1 MSSANFDFD
10 SVNLPDATLKSFGIV
25 VSDWNSKIT
34 SNLLNGCLEFL
45 RKKNVLKKNIHITH
59 VPGSFELIYG
69 CKKMQKKNIDVVIA
83 IGSVIRGETSHF
95 EFICQSTTNGIK
107 DLNVIGKCPVI
118 LCLLTD
124 NSLQQA
130 LDRSGGKY
138 GNKGTEAAIAA
149 IKMSFI

>member
-1 MSSANFDFD
+1 MSSSNFDFD
-10 SVNLPDATLKSFGIV
+10 PVNLPDATFKSFGIV

-45 RKKNVLKKNIHITH
+45 RKKNVLKKNLHITH

>member
-10 SVNLPDATLKSFGIV
+10 PANLPDATLKSFGIV

-45 RKKNVLKKNIHITH
+45 RKKNVLKKNIYITH
-59 VPGSFELIYG
+59 VPGSFELFYG

-149 IKMSFI
+149 IKMSVI

>member
-1 MSSANFDFD
+1 MSSENFDFD
-10 SVNLPDATLKSFGIV
+10 PVNLPDATFKSFGIV

>member
-10 SVNLPDATLKSFGIV
+10 TVNLPDATSKSFGIV

>member
-1 MSSANFDFD
+1 MSLKNILSY
-10 SVNLPDATLKSFGIV
+10 LPSYPHYKMNVFSGTNKFEEI
-25 VSDWNSKIT
+25 
-34 SNLLNGCLEFL
+34 
-45 RKKNVLKKNIHITH
+45 KNVLKKNIHITH

-69 CKKMQKKNIDVVIA
+69 CKKMQKKNMDVVIA

>member
-1 MSSANFDFD
+1 MSSSNFDFD
-10 SVNLPDATLKSFGIV
+10 PVNLPDATLKSFGIV

-45 RKKNVLKKNIHITH
+45 RKKNVLKKNIYITH

>member
-10 SVNLPDATLKSFGIV
+10 PVNLPDATSKSFGIV

-107 DLNVIGKCPVI
+107 DLNIVGKCPVI

-124 NSLQQA
+124 DSLQQA
-130 LDRSGGKY
+130 IDRSGGKY
-138 GNKGTEAAIAA
+138 GNKGIEAAVAA

>member
-1 MSSANFDFD
+1 M
-10 SVNLPDATLKSFGIV
+10 NLFKDV
-25 VSDWNSKIT
+25 
-34 SNLLNGCLEFL
+34 
-45 RKKNVLKKNIHITH
+45 KK
-59 VPGSFELIYG
+59 
-69 CKKMQKKNIDVVIA
+69 CKKKNIDVVIA

-149 IKMSFI
+149 IKMSVI

>member
-10 SVNLPDATLKSFGIV
+10 PVNLPDATLKSFGIV

-69 CKKMQKKNIDVVIA
+69 CKKMQEKNIDVVIA

>member
-1 MSSANFDFD
+1 MSSENFDFD
-10 SVNLPDATLKSFGIV
+10 PVNLPDATLKSFGIV

-34 SNLLNGCLEFL
+34 SNLLNGCIEFL

-107 DLNVIGKCPVI
+107 DLNVTGKCPVI

-130 LDRSGGKY
+130 LDRSGGKF

-149 IKMSFI
+149 IKMSII